1 MKFDGWAFRLAVD
14 FHQFLRVA
22 QLHSF
27 WLAVMWEAIH
37 GLARVWTLQAEVWV
51 LSPFL
56 VVLASSFAA
65 QAGQTTGGLGG
76 SQPGARLSPSVREP
90 LEPLTHHPGVVVV
103 GQHALAQGHQ
113 EPEGLLLAAVEQEH

>member
-65 QAGQTTGGLGG
+65 QAGHRLQEAWEAPSLGQG
-76 SQPGARLSPSVREP
+76 CP
-90 LEPLTHHPGVVVV
+90 L
-103 GQHALAQGHQ
+103 Q
-113 EPEGLLLAAVEQEH
+113 